1 MSIFKFAYLYLYQYF
16 VIKLSFHYGYFC
28 SGHVILTMA
37 VILYSSGMS
46 LERCKG
52 SRKKRTCVTDRQKWS
67 YAFPLEIIYL
77 TPLNQWNPYKLEYK
91 GKFNSEEGKTVKE
104 GIRNGGYDHDTAFNG
119 LNSKTYYT
127 TPTEMFASDEKNK
140 DEADTT
146 QGEVGVLTP
155 NGEVARVRAAGIRAF
170 FPNIPGV
177 GVLRQRYTTF
187 VGSRFFLN
195 LTR

>member
-91 GKFNSEEGKTVKE
+91 GKFNSEEGKTVKRHKSKYWYPSDQGFLYRIYRMRE
-104 GIRNGGYDHDTAFNG
+104 SLIRTDPVGMMNCWAQAIKRRKCQVKSPLGLWHINGNHK
-119 LNSKTYYT
+119 L
-127 TPTEMFASDEKNK
+127 
-140 DEADTT
+140 
-146 QGEVGVLTP
+146 
-155 NGEVARVRAAGIRAF
+155 IRYSVYL
-170 FPNIPGV
+170 I
-177 GVLRQRYTTF
+177 LSYCT
-187 VGSRFFLN
+187 
-195 LTR
+195 